1 MGDLNIYF
9 WIAMSL
15 LTLNAMFYTHSV
27 MKDKTAGYKIELGVG
42 IFSYLLFAYL
52 MYNMSV

>member
-1 MGDLNIYF
+1 MG
-9 WIAMSL
+9 L

-27 MKDKTAGYKIELGVG
+27 MKDKTKGYKVELGVG